1 LSAAQLR
8 AATRQAVAPTFNAIA
23 VDGDTSTNDTLAV
36 MASGSGRAASAAS
49 ATALTDALTALL
61 ADLAQQLM
69 TDGEGVHHVVTIEV
83 RRAASRAAAMRIAQR
98 VAISPLVK
106 TAIAGAD
113 PNWGR
118 ILCAV
123 GNAGVAID
131 PGRISLSIGE
141 IATVSRGAVRP
152 QWNESAARAAMQAPR
167 YKIVVDL
174 AAGDQSARY
183 LACDLSHDYVSINAS
198 YRS

>member
-1 LSAAQLR
+1 
-8 AATRQAVAPTFNAIA
+8 
-23 VDGDTSTNDTLAV
+23 
-36 MASGSGRAASAAS
+36 
-49 ATALTDALTALL
+49 
-61 ADLAQQLM
+61 M
-69 TDGEGVHHVVTIEV
+69 TDGEGVHHVVSIEV
-83 RRAASRAAAMRIAQR
+83 VRAASAATAARIAQR
-98 VAISPLVK
+98 VAVSPLVK

-131 PGRISLSIGE
+131 PDRLALTIGSVP
-141 IATVSRGAVRP
+141 TVSRGAVRST
-152 QWNESAARAAMQAPR
+152 WDEAAARAVMQTPR
-167 YKIVVDL
+167 YRIVVDL
-174 AAGDQSARY
+174 GLGGHKARY